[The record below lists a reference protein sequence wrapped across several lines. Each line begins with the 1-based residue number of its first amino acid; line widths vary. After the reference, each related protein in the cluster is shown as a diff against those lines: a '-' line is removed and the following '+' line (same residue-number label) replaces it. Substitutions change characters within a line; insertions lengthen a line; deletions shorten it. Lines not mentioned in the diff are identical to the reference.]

1 MMNQWVQHSLL
12 SLFKKENKVDTNYPV
27 VITVDGNTYNFTQ
40 DSLTEYIKRAE
51 ARKSDI
57 DVAHKEMSDSFK
69 QVANIRRTVY
79 EFFNDRHS
87 SGDEELTA
95 DVSDINEMLDEI
107 GADKLNNIY
116 GATVTITITVDD
128 IEASDEDDVTQAIED
143 ELQVEVG
150 MFTVTVDNV
159 NVEHIYER

>member
-40 DSLTEYIKRAE
+40 DSLAEYIKHAE
-51 ARKSDI
+51 AQKQAIGEASRDMR
-57 DVAHKEMSDSFK
+57 DAFK
-69 QVANIRRTVY
+69 QVADIRRTVY

-87 SGDEELTA
+87 SGDEDLTA

-107 GADKLNNIY
+107 GADKLRNLY
-116 GATVTITITVDD
+116 SATVTITITVDD
-128 IEASDEDDVTQAIED
+128 IEASDEDEIQDIIGD
-143 ELQVEVG
+143 ELHVDVG
-150 MFTVTVDNV
+150 LFSVDIQDFNV
-159 NVEHIYER
+159 DEIRER

>member
-1 MMNQWVQHSLL
+1 MNQWVQHSLL

-40 DSLTEYIKRAE
+40 DSLADYIKHAE
-51 ARKSDI
+51 ARKDA
-57 DVAHKEMSDSFK
+57 VASLQSELSSAFRTISNAR
-69 QVANIRRTVY
+69 QTVY
-79 EFFNDRHS
+79 SFFNDRHS

-116 GATVTITITVDD
+116 SATVTITITVDD

-143 ELQVEVG
+143 ELQVDVG

>member
-40 DSLTEYIKRAE
+40 DSLADYIKHAE
-51 ARKSDI
+51 ARKDA
-57 DVAHKEMSDSFK
+57 VASLQSELSSAFRTISNAR
-69 QVANIRRTVY
+69 QTVY
-79 EFFNDRHS
+79 SFFNDRHS

-116 GATVTITITVDD
+116 SATVTITITVDD

-143 ELQVEVG
+143 ELQVDVG

>member
-1 MMNQWVQHSLL
+1 M
-12 SLFKKENKVDTNYPV
+12 DTNYPV

-40 DSLTEYIKRAE
+40 DSLADYIKHAE
-51 ARKSDI
+51 ARKDA
-57 DVAHKEMSDSFK
+57 VASLQSELSSAFRTISNAR
-69 QVANIRRTVY
+69 QTVY
-79 EFFNDRHS
+79 SFFNDRHS

-116 GATVTITITVDD
+116 SATVTITITVDD

-143 ELQVEVG
+143 ELQVDVG